1 MQANHRMEMK
11 YRPQFTSGNFKVLD
25 IGPRSSRPA
34 ELCSLHYEKR
44 GCSSVHIPPT
54 MQMPSTTVH
63 GKSGSFISLELF
75 SAELLKKN
83 LPCIM

>member
-1 MQANHRMEMK
+1 MQENHRMEMK

-25 IGPRSSRPA
+25 FRPRSSRPA

-54 MQMPSTTVH
+54 MQMSSAPCM
-63 GKSGSFISLELF
+63 GNPAISFLQSFLVL
-75 SAELLKKN
+75 S
-83 LPCIM
+83 C